1 MPSNFDPIEYAN
13 DLDAARVPRDQAGA
27 HVKALTKLRADVAF
41 AADLVKLEGNL
52 RQEIRGSEERLGVR
66 IEQVH
71 TDLNAKIDAVRTEL
85 TDKIE
90 ALRFEMN
97 TKIEALRLEMNAK
110 IEALRFEMNARIDTL
125 RADLTAKIETVEA
138 KMEALRTELI
148 LHRWI
153 FGVLISLCSANL
165 ALTVKIL
172 MQ

>member
-13 DLDAARVPRDQAGA
+13 DLDATRVPRDQAGA

-41 AADLVKLEGNL
+41 AADLVRLEGNL
-52 RQEIRGSEERLGVR
+52 RHEIKSSEERLGMR

-71 TDLNAKIDAVRTEL
+71 TDLNT
-85 TDKIE
+85 KIE
-90 ALRFEMN
+90 ALRF
-97 TKIEALRLEMNAK
+97 EMNAK
-110 IEALRFEMNARIDTL
+110 IEALRFEMNAKIDTL
-125 RADLTAKIETVEA
+125 RADLTARIATVEA

-153 FGVLISLCSANL
+153 FGVLISVCSANL